1 MEQNDE
7 TDNLTP
13 GEWEPYDVNKMI
25 DFEECTISEDQEEE
39 APCYHP
45 STEVEVGQALIEELD
60 IFQPNLLGTS
70 GKSQAFENS
79 ENNTFE

>member
-45 STEVEVGQALIEELD
+45 STEVEVG
-60 IFQPNLLGTS
+60 
-70 GKSQAFENS
+70 
-79 ENNTFE
+79 